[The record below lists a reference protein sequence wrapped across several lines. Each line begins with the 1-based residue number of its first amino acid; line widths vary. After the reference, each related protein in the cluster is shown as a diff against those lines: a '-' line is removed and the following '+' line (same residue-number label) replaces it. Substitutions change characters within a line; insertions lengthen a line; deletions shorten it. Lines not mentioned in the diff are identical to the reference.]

1 MIQRIQTIYLLLA
14 FAALGLMFFFPIV
27 EFTSNQPV
35 PGLPHSSTGAYLDYK
50 VYAFEETADN
60 PLTLVKPDFTALFI
74 ENTLAIGVSMIILLV
89 AIGLFNNRK
98 MQKILCWTAVVC
110 MLICVGLIYLHINP
124 EKVATTNR
132 QLGIGAFMLSVALVF
147 TMFARR
153 GIQKDEDLIRSSDRI
168 R

>member
-14 FAALGLMFFFPIV
+14 FVALGLMFFFPIV

-35 PGLPHSSTGAYLDYK
+35 PGLPHGSTGAYLDYK

-60 PLTLVKPDFTALFI
+60 PLTPVKPDFTALFI
-74 ENTLAIGVSMIILLV
+74 ENTLAIGI
-89 AIGLFNNRK
+89 IGLFNDRK
-98 MQKILCWTAVVC
+98 MQKIMCWTAVIF
-110 MLICVGLIYLHINP
+110 MLICVGLIYYHINP

-153 GIQKDEDLIRSSDRI
+153 GIQKDDDLIRSADRI